1 MTGATVGQAE
11 TGKDSSYGSEGGQ
24 WPDFHGFNFLEY
36 GIGPVRIAPVIA
48 VQPHHCDDFLDFN
61 LAERCA
67 IHIYYCCL
75 SRSRRE
81 ADIVILPPGVLT
93 KMNRSS

>member
-1 MTGATVGQAE
+1 MTGTTVCQAE
-11 TGKDSSYGSEGGQ
+11 TSKDSSYTSEGGQ

-36 GIGPVRIAPVIA
+36 GIDPVRIAPVIA

-81 ADIVILPPGVLT
+81 TDIVILPPGVLI

>member
-11 TGKDSSYGSEGGQ
+11 TGKDSSYASEGRQ
-24 WPDFHGFNFLEY
+24 WPDFHGFHFLEY

-48 VQPHHCDDFLDFN
+48 GQPHHCDDFLDFN

-67 IHIYYCCL
+67 IHIYYRCL

-81 ADIVILPPGVLT
+81 TDIVILPPGY
-93 KMNRSS
+93 

>member
-1 MTGATVGQAE
+1 MTGVTVGQAE

-24 WPDFHGFNFLEY
+24 RPDFHGFNFLEY

-75 SRSRRE
+75 SRSRGE
-81 ADIVILPPGVLT
+81 TDIVILPPGVLI